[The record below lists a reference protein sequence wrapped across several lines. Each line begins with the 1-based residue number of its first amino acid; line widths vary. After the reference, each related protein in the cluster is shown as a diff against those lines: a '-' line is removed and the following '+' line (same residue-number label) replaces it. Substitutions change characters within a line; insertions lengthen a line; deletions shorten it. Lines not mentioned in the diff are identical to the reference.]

1 MRETPHITLRVC
13 IMGRVQGVWYR
24 AWTAEQATAR
34 ELCGWVRNRRDGSV
48 EAVFSGPESQVEEM
62 IATCYQGPPS
72 ARVEG
77 ITRHAFGEKLG
88 PSFETLPTG

>member
-1 MRETPHITLRVC
+1 MSETPHITLRVC

-24 AWTAEQATAR
+24 AWTVEQATAR
-34 ELCGWVRNRRDGSV
+34 KLCGWVRNLRDGSV

-77 ITRHAFGEKLG
+77 ITRHACSEKLG